1 MEGSEDPIVPPR
13 DKVQPS
19 QEGTGGCWMQTGQD
33 LSSRAGERK
42 GSRRTLTTCPL
53 SRGPSGSL
61 DTQMPSGEDEGPIAH
76 WEDTFSTAGAW
87 NLLVEVPFTAE
98 AQASS
103 EQRPR
108 CHGGLRWACKAFEPW
123 CGDFRGCLSSASAL
137 LQDIFT
143 HTLDPRNRVGAAS
156 TPGPGTAWV
165 RRLGRV
171 QEPRGCG
178 IYAGSRNCVGAASGR
193 LLLFSLVAVLW
204 GHIPGTPGCW
214 ELPRAS
220 APAFC

>member
-42 GSRRTLTTCPL
+42 GSRRTLTTGPL

-76 WEDTFSTAGAW
+76 WEDTFFTAGAW

-108 CHGGLRWACKAFEPW
+108 CHGGLRWACEAFEPW

-156 TPGPGTAWV
+156 TPGPGTVWV
-165 RRLGRV
+165 RHRAGCFSSPWWPCFGDTSLG
-171 QEPRGCG
+171 PLA
-178 IYAGSRNCVGAASGR
+178 AGSCPVRVPPPSADGIRHLHS
-193 LLLFSLVAVLW
+193 LL
-204 GHIPGTPGCW
+204 G
-214 ELPRAS
+214 
-220 APAFC
+220 